1 MAGIGRDRKVRLRRH
16 RRVTGSRGRDPLVTP
31 PDDRCGSRRHPQF
44 VLASDRAD
52 DGRPEDRRFE
62 GTPARKDGYGKLIT
76 VDPEEYPSRL
86 VNRSRYSVEAP
97 FGFSRPSLSK

>member
-1 MAGIGRDRKVRLRRH
+1 MVNLAAAIAGTGRDRKVRLRRH

-52 DGRPEDRRFE
+52 DDKKTAVLREHPQEQT
-62 GTPARKDGYGKLIT
+62 GTGSSLPATPKDIQAGWSIGPGI
-76 VDPEEYPSRL
+76 R
-86 VNRSRYSVEAP
+86 
-97 FGFSRPSLSK
+97 